1 MPQRIDSESEPTT
14 PQRPRNQGPLAN
26 ILNVFQEFTPSKT
39 QRQMRGLREELQGL
53 LNDAEDAFSA
63 KDSEIADLSNQVVP
77 ARPRRRR
84 KRFHRADDAPASLDS
99 QNSETLEDRT
109 RKAGRHFIIDEGLFF
124 IDEGAIWS
132 LDVDD
137 DFDYSTEFDSKST
150 RIQAQLQDVI
160 RLLPDDAVSRRTE
173 EWIGDAVHGMGGQRS
188 ATAYRLRRP
197 SLKHLADATDLKHFT
212 TSSDRFENFKQRIG
226 YVPAT
231 DTAGAYYSAF
241 KAPIL
246 YDEFAGEI
254 DVDHL
259 FRNPLLL
266 NIHACILRGA
276 DGPTDLFKDNPYR
289 PQAPYMEKIHNITRT
304 STGAIANAA
313 VLAIWLYSADTKFLE
328 RGNETNI
335 NYRKRYRQYVEELRK
350 GLTAKKAWVD
360 ALLNY
365 WDGVFFPDAD
375 DDDGAA
381 RGAGDGENAEMES
394 VVDAF
399 ANAPSLETPPAVF
412 SYVICVIS
420 YLQMAGL

>member
-14 PQRPRNQGPLAN
+14 PQRPRIQGPLAN

-173 EWIGDAVHGMGGQRS
+173 EWIGDAFRDGMGGQRS

-241 KAPIL
+241 Q
-246 YDEFAGEI
+246 
-254 DVDHL
+254 L
-259 FRNPLLL
+259 F
-266 NIHACILRGA
+266 
-276 DGPTDLFKDNPYR
+276 
-289 PQAPYMEKIHNITRT
+289 
-304 STGAIANAA
+304 
-313 VLAIWLYSADTKFLE
+313 W
-328 RGNETNI
+328 
-335 NYRKRYRQYVEELRK
+335 KR
-350 GLTAKKAWVD
+350 
-360 ALLNY
+360 
-365 WDGVFFPDAD
+365 
-375 DDDGAA
+375 
-381 RGAGDGENAEMES
+381 
-394 VVDAF
+394 
-399 ANAPSLETPPAVF
+399 
-412 SYVICVIS
+412 
-420 YLQMAGL
+420 